1 MAFKP
6 NDFRDRAEAA
16 AKARQAAAEKFRNRP
31 TADDP
36 EVQKRI
42 AERQAIAAARDI
54 RMAERQSAKEA
65 ELERLKRDDL
75 VRIAAEAAA
84 AEAARIAA
92 EDRAAR
98 DEAIRAE
105 RKAARDAKYAARKAR
120 K

>member
-16 AKARQAAAEKFRNRP
+16 AKARQAAAEKFRSRP
-31 TADDP
+31 GADDP

-54 RMAERQSAKEA
+54 RMAERHKAREA
-65 ELERLKRDDL
+65 EQERMMREDA
-75 VRIAAEAAA
+75 VRIAAEAAQ

-92 EDRAAR
+92 EERAVR